1 MAQIYIF
8 LCALTL
14 LLFLLTRTVWVKIII
29 YGEFILE
36 IHFSIIAL
44 RISMAKK
51 ESANKKRSAKKRKS
65 QSPAFYILLFRRI
78 RQLIRHSDINV
89 DRLSIGDGKATVKHG
104 GLAWGRSIFL
114 AYIAS
119 ESQKLT
125 VSDNAFILIPDDSAF
140 KFDITSRLSVA
151 RFIALTA
158 ATVFDLFKAKY
169 FKRIS

>member
-14 LLFLLTRTVWVKIII
+14 LLFLLSRTVWVKIII
-29 YGEFILE
+29 YWEFILE
-36 IHFSIIAL
+36 FHFSIIAL

-51 ESANKKRSAKKRKS
+51 KVGNKKRSAKKRKS
-65 QSPAFYILLFRRI
+65 PSPAFYIFLFRRI

-89 DRLSIGDGKATVKHG
+89 DRFSIGNGKKIINRGRLVWG
-104 GLAWGRSIFL
+104 GSIFL

-140 KFDITSRLSVA
+140 EFDITSKLSVA

-169 FKRIS
+169 FKRIR